1 MRIETLLPLGKLDPG
16 LRAAE
21 IPLDVS
27 RVAADAALVEDLGF
41 DGMAVEETKDDP
53 YQIMALAA
61 SSTSRIQLTTAVAMA
76 FPRSPTTTAMSAWT
90 MSKLSKGR
98 FVLGLGSQ
106 VRGHIVRRYGLTFH
120 PPGPWM
126 RDYVLAVRSVWRCWQ
141 ERVPLD
147 YQGSHYKLSLMVPLF
162 DPGPIEH
169 PAIPIHLA
177 GVNPVMCRVA
187 GEVADG
193 LRPHPVCT
201 PRYIREVMLPAAA
214 EGAARAGRDPKKLA
228 IAMKPL
234 VCTAPDKSTLEK
246 RLRDVRA
253 RVAFYCST
261 PAYRATFELHGL
273 GALADE
279 MAVLSKAQRWEEMPQ
294 RINDEILHTYAT
306 VGTYDEIG
314 AKLVARYGGIVSDI
328 EFSIPCTTP
337 QEQSTMRALIK
348 QIRADT
354 AGHVAHDRPR

>member
-16 LRAAE
+16 LRAADM
-21 IPLDVS
+21 PLDIT
-27 RVAADAALVEDLGF
+27 RVAADAALVEELGF

-53 YQIMALAA
+53 YQIMALGA
-61 SSTSRIQLTTAVAMA
+61 SSTSRIRLTTAVAMA
-76 FPRSPTTTAMSAWT
+76 FPRSPTTTAMSAWS
-90 MSKLSKGR
+90 MAKLSKGR

-106 VRGHIVRRYGLTFH
+106 VRGHIIRRYGLQFH
-120 PPGPWM
+120 PIGPWM
-126 RDYVLAVRSVWRCWQ
+126 RDYVQAVRAVWRCWQ
-141 ERVPLD
+141 DRTPLD
-147 YQGSHYKLSLMVPLF
+147 YQGEHYKLSLMVPLF

-169 PAIPIHLA
+169 PSIPIHLA
-177 GVNPVMCRVA
+177 AVNPVMCRVA

-214 EGAARAGRDPKKLA
+214 EGARRSNRDVAKLA
-228 IAMKPL
+228 VAMKPL
-234 VCTAPDKSTLEK
+234 ICTAPDKAMLEK

-273 GALADE
+273 GKLADE
-279 MAVLSKAQRWEEMPQ
+279 MAVLSKAQRWEEMPA
-294 RINDEILHTYAT
+294 RINDEVLHTYAT

-314 AKLVARYGGIVSDI
+314 RRLVERYGGIVSDI

-337 QEQSTMRALIK
+337 EEKAMMRHLIA
-348 QIRADT
+348 QVQRE
-354 AGHVAHDRPR
+354 VA

>member
-16 LRAAE
+16 LRAADM
-21 IPLDVS
+21 PLDITRVS
-27 RVAADAALVEDLGF
+27 HDARLVEELGF

-53 YQIMALAA
+53 YQVMALAA
-61 SSTSRIQLTTAVAMA
+61 SSTSRIRLTTAIAMA

-90 MSKLSKGR
+90 MAKLSKGR

-106 VRGHIVRRYGLTFH
+106 VRGHIVRRFGLPFH
-120 PPGPWM
+120 PIGPWM
-126 RDYVLAVRSVWRCWQ
+126 RDYVLAVRAVWRCWQ
-141 ERVPLD
+141 DQIPLD
-147 YQGSHYKLSLMVPLF
+147 HQGTHYKLSLMVPLF
-162 DPGPIEH
+162 DPGPIAH
-169 PAIPIHLA
+169 PDIPIHLA
-177 GVNPVMCRVA
+177 AVNPVMCRVA

-201 PRYIREVMLPAAA
+201 PRYIREVMLPAAT
-214 EGAARAGRDPKKLA
+214 EGATKSGRDIKTLA

-234 VCTAPDKSTLEK
+234 ICTAPDRATLEK
-246 RLRDVRA
+246 RVRDVRA

-279 MAVLSKAQRWEEMPQ
+279 MAVLSKAQRWEEMPG
-294 RINDEILHTYAT
+294 RIDDEVLNTYAT

-314 AKLVARYGGIVSDI
+314 RKLVERYGGLVSDI
-328 EFSIPCTTP
+328 EFSIPCTTDA
-337 QEQSTMRALIK
+337 EKATMRELLAQL
-348 QIRADT
+348 RAER
-354 AGHVAHDRPR
+354 A